1 MTLYRLPL
9 KLEVAEAKMD
19 LMPQSFKKTYK
30 KFMMRLLPS
39 NLRSILWDNVLAN
52 LKTAQL
58 MVPLLLHLHLA

>member
-1 MTLYRLPL
+1 L
-9 KLEVAEAKMD
+9 KLEVAGVKTD

-39 NLRSILWDNVLAN
+39 NLKSALWDNVSVN
-52 LKTAQL
+52 LKTARL